1 MPGPAFGLEL
11 LDTLRPN
18 VASFH
23 VKTGGMTV
31 EHRFLSMH
39 LHCANGV
46 SCTGQGCR
54 ANTGKTRVKR
64 HGR

>member
-1 MPGPAFGLEL
+1 
-11 LDTLRPN
+11 
-18 VASFH
+18 
-23 VKTGGMTV
+23 
-31 EHRFLSMH
+31 MH